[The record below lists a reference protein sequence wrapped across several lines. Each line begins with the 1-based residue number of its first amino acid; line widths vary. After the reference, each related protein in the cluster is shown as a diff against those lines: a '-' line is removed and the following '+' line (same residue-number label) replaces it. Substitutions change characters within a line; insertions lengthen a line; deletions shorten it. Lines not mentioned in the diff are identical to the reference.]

1 MLGVGIAS
9 AVCLTR
15 VQRACR
21 PARLY
26 TVVFAPRGRFCLR
39 HRAAR
44 SCRSGISF
52 WAAADYRA
60 PHVSPCR
67 RSRPRRECCCS
78 CQCRCCL
85 ACRSRPSRSDRN
97 SPGKRGGAIRPSAG
111 RSDVRG
117 WTHRY
122 TKRKIRAT
130 AGHPGS
136 LGGAQ
141 FASPGC
147 TTRCRPKRTS
157 GASRLALAATS
168 SGNGLP
174 HAGSAGTRVSI

>member
-21 PARLY
+21 PARLC
-26 TVVFAPRGRFCLR
+26 TVDFAASGRFCLR
-39 HRAAR
+39 HRSAR

-52 WAAADYRA
+52 WAAADHRA

-67 RSRPRRECCCS
+67 RSGPGGECCCS

-85 ACRSRPSRSDRN
+85 ACRPRPSRGDRN
-97 SPGKRGGAIRPSAG
+97 SPGKRGGAIRPAAG

-117 WTHRY
+117 RTHRY

-130 AGHPGS
+130 AGHTGS

-147 TTRCRPKRTS
+147 ATRNRPERTA

-168 SGNGLP
+168 SRNGLP
-174 HAGSAGTRVSI
+174 HAGSAGTSVSI